1 MLHIRWVEPQDVISC
16 FYASF
21 LVEPSFWCWVIC
33 CHLCLPFQ
41 VLSSRHPARRFQSI
55 KIPSSRLSAHR
66 CRSIKI
72 ASNRP
77 PQPVRPA
84 KELLSAAD
92 KTLTT
97 KKTAST
103 RFAPIILDKEV
114 KAMREQAIPKNTR
127 KLTNWATTVWIDW
140 TEYRRSTTLLL
151 DLVIHLMNN

>member
-1 MLHIRWVEPQDVISC
+1 MLGYLLPPLPTFPDSVKQTPST
-16 FYASF
+16 SF
-21 LVEPSFWCWVIC
+21 LINQDSVKQTQRIAAD
-33 CHLCLPFQ
+33 Q
-41 VLSSRHPARRFQSI
+41 
-55 KIPSSRLSAHR
+55 SRLHR
-66 CRSIKI
+66 TD
-72 ASNRP
+72 A
-77 PQPVRPA
+77 QPVRPA

-103 RFAPIILDKEV
+103 RCAPIILDKEV

-140 TEYRRSTTLLL
+140 TEYRRSTALLL